1 MSKSAP
7 GVRYAE
13 CERETSETRITV
25 VLDLDG
31 GTRRDIST
39 GIAFFD
45 HMLAQLAFHGQF
57 DLGVKAEGDLEIED
71 HHTVE
76 DVGIVL
82 GQAFSQA
89 LENADPIERYASNHT
104 AMDDALILCAL
115 DISGRPGFYWEGEF
129 RREKLGGLS
138 TENVHE
144 FFKSL
149 AMNAG
154 FTLHVRKIDGH
165 NDHHVVEATFKA
177 VGRAI
182 FAATRSI
189 ERRGSTSTKGKRG
202 A

>member
-1 MSKSAP
+1 M
-7 GVRYAE
+7 RYAE

-115 DISGRPGFYWEGEF
+115 DISGRPGIYWEGEF
-129 RREKLGGLS
+129 HREKLGGLS

-149 AMNAG
+149 AMSAG
-154 FTLHVRKIDGH
+154 FTLHVRKIAGH
-165 NDHHVVEATFKA
+165 NDHHVVEAMFKA

-182 FAATRSI
+182 FTATRSI

-202 A
+202 V